1 MSVKI
6 IAISNQKGGV
16 GKTTT
21 AVNLAAGLAEAG
33 KRVLLI
39 DLDPQAHC
47 ATALGMPSE
56 GGAFTLLTEGYYC
69 QGKPEIIGLARA
81 TGRMNLYLVAGDH
94 QTTSAQ
100 NTMTI
105 MDHPISCV
113 REALKNFNRSGY
125 KYILLDTAPSTGGIM
140 ERAIWAADLVI
151 VPTATDYL
159 STQGTI
165 RMVRMLAV
173 LQRQKDWPGAL
184 FGVLPT
190 FYEER
195 VRECQAAMDDLR
207 RAFGERV
214 LRPIHKATILRE
226 CASEGKTIFEEDP
239 TCKAAMEYQRL
250 VQLVLKV

>member
-6 IAISNQKGGV
+6 IAISNRKGGV

-21 AVNLAAGLAEAG
+21 AVNLAAGLAGEG

-47 ATALGMPSE
+47 AIALGMHSE
-56 GGAFTLLTEGYYC
+56 GGAFVLLSDGYNC
-69 QGKPEIIGLARA
+69 QGEPDIRHLARA

-94 QTTSAQ
+94 RTTYVQ
-100 NTMTI
+100 NMMAI
-105 MDHPISCV
+105 QDHPISYV
-113 REALKNFNRSGY
+113 REVLKNFTRSGY
-125 KYILLDTAPSTGGIM
+125 KYILLDTAPSMGGIM

-159 STQGTI
+159 STEGTI
-165 RMVRMLAV
+165 KMVQMLAV
-173 LQRQKDWPGAL
+173 LQKQKCWPGAL

-195 VRECQAAMDDLR
+195 VRECQAALDDLQ

-226 CASEGKTIFEEDP
+226 CASEGKTIFEKDP
-239 TCKAAMEYQRL
+239 NCRAAMEYQRL
-250 VQLVLKV
+250 VQLVLRA

>member
-1 MSVKI
+1 MKI
-6 IAISNQKGGV
+6 IAISNRKGGV

-21 AVNLAAGLAEAG
+21 AVNLAAGLAGEG

-47 ATALGMPSE
+47 ATALGMRSE
-56 GGAFTLLTEGYYC
+56 GGAFVLLTEGYAY
-69 QGKPEIIGLARA
+69 QREPAITQLARA

-94 QTTSAQ
+94 QTTYVQ
-100 NTMTI
+100 NMMI
-105 MDHPISCV
+105 IQDHPISYV
-113 REALKNFNRSGY
+113 REVLKNFNKAGY

-159 STQGTI
+159 STEGTI
-165 RMVRMLAV
+165 KMAQMLAV
-173 LQRQKDWPGAL
+173 LQKQKRWPGAL

-195 VRECQAAMDDLR
+195 VRECQAALYDLQ
-207 RAFGERV
+207 RAFRGRV

-226 CASEGKTIFEEDP
+226 CASEGKTIFEKDP
-239 TCKAAMEYQRL
+239 NCRAAMEYRRL

>member
-21 AVNLAAGLAEAG
+21 AVNLAAGLAGEG

-81 TGRMNLYLVAGDH
+81 TGRMNLCLVAGDH
-94 QTTSAQ
+94 QTISVQ

-105 MDHPISCV
+105 MDHPISYV
-113 REALKNFNRSGY
+113 REVLKNFNRSGY

-151 VPTATDYL
+151 VPTAADYL

-173 LQRQKDWPGAL
+173 LQKHKDWPGAL
-184 FGVLPT
+184 LGVLPT
-190 FYEER
+190 FFEER
-195 VRECQAAMDDLR
+195 VRECQAAMDDLQH
-207 RAFGERV
+207 AFGERI

-226 CASEGKTIFEEDP
+226 CASEGQTIFEKDP
-239 TCKAAMEYQRL
+239 ACRAAMEYQRL
-250 VQLVLKV
+250 VQRVLKV